1 MKRKDIFILAYIVF
15 IFLSAIIR
23 QFIDFP
29 MWNKIVVA
37 VTAVSWMIALSDG
50 LLEISSLSKS
60 TADLIPTVEEQK
72 KKANRLLVAFDCD
85 PASADIT
92 KDTLKNTL
100 KRYDAIKK
108 EMVTKADLVQ
118 VIQDFTDPQTR
129 REYLILNGESVEANL
144 AYSSIYKTAKKSVFV
159 IDNYIGLKT
168 LVLLKNV
175 TTSVRITV
183 FSDNIGHGLHQSDYD
198 DFHGQYPLI
207 QFDFRKTCGVY
218 HDRYIVIDYGRKT
231 EKIYHCGA
239 SSKDAGKKVTTIT
252 QVTDRQVYHP
262 LVDALLLNPVLLL
275 N

>member
-108 EMVTKADLVQ
+108 EMVTLAKHEKPSAIASIVFYFVSFLLFMCILCFEPLYDRFSRNQEFLTVAGFGLILLVQ
-118 VIQDFTDPQTR
+118 FGIDFWSNSIKKIQP
-129 REYLILNGESVEANL
+129 ILNSLDRDLSE
-144 AYSSIYKTAKKSVFV
+144 
-159 IDNYIGLKT
+159 
-168 LVLLKNV
+168 LLY
-175 TTSVRITV
+175 THHTIE
-183 FSDNIGHGLHQSDYD
+183 
-198 DFHGQYPLI
+198 
-207 QFDFRKTCGVY
+207 
-218 HDRYIVIDYGRKT
+218 
-231 EKIYHCGA
+231 EKEQKHA
-239 SSKDAGKKVTTIT
+239 D
-252 QVTDRQVYHP
+252 
-262 LVDALLLNPVLLL
+262 
-275 N
+275 